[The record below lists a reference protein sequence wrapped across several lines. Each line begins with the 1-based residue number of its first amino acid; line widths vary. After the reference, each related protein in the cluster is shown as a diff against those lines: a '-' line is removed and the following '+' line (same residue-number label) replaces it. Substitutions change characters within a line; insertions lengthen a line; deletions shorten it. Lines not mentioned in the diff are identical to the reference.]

1 MAWNQN
7 KGQRKVQ
14 DSRGSCDRPGPYDRP
29 AIDDVGTDVSKGYG
43 GSGSGRGK
51 AAGKANAGKDA
62 GEDAGKANAD
72 KGTGKHAGKD
82 AGKVAGKDAGK
93 ARLDITCDGSPLSV
107 LGRDFFSSVII
118 GSVYIGKG
126 CISSKGSHEGGG
138 AGGSNGMGG
147 GARYEDEDN
156 GGGVKYEDNGNG
168 GGSSGSDGYVGK
180 TEPEAEP

>member
-51 AAGKANAGKDA
+51 AAGKDA
-62 GEDAGKANAD
+62 GEDAGQAKAD
-72 KGTGKHAGKD
+72 KGKAKHAGKD
-82 AGKVAGKDAGK
+82 AGKNAGKNAGKDAGK

>member
-14 DSRGSCDRPGPYDRP
+14 DSRGSCDRPEPYDRP
-29 AIDDVGTDVSKGYG
+29 AIDDVGTYVSKGYG

-51 AAGKANAGKDA
+51 AAGKDA
-62 GEDAGKANAD
+62 GEDAGQAKAD
-72 KGTGKHAGKD
+72 KGKAKHAGKD
-82 AGKVAGKDAGK
+82 AGKNAGKDAGK
-93 ARLDITCDGSPLSV
+93 ARLDIACDGSPLSV